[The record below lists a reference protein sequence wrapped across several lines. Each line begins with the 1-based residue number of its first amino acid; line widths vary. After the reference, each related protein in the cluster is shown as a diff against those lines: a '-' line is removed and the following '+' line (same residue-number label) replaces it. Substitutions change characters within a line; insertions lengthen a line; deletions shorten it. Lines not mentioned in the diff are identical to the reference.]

1 MPDVFDAAW
10 ADIGADFA
18 EFVSGYTVTVRRIDP
33 QTGAV
38 TATAAQVPALKRVRV
53 LSTANGAVGAEA
65 ERFVLRLGAVGFTPA
80 SRDQIVDGAGAVWD
94 VDDSGVQVIGFG
106 ALAVC
111 PVTLARED
119 AV

>member
-10 ADIGADFA
+10 AGIGEDFA
-18 EFVSGYTVTVRRIDP
+18 EFVSGYAVTVRRIDP
-33 QTGAV
+33 QTGSV

-53 LSTANGAVGAEA
+53 LSTANGAVGTEA
-65 ERFVLRLGAVGFTPA
+65 ERFVLRLSAVGFTPA
-80 SRDQIVDGAGAVWD
+80 SRDQIVDAAGTVWD

-106 ALAVC
+106 TLAVC

-119 AV
+119 A